1 MTDQSNAASNTPT
14 LQYLASLIELQN
26 EVVYVIE
33 CLAEDFRGEATSG
46 MLDAYKALEKAA
58 FPEKPDQQIRK
69 VLDEAADAIRG
80 RDLILGGR
88 KLQTVRRR
96 LANEVALLLGEKNPY
111 AYCYYP
117 LLSSDAEEP
126 KRGFVRLSEKP

>member
-1 MTDQSNAASNTPT
+1 MTDQTNT
-14 LQYLASLIELQN
+14 LSMKDAIQYLARLTELQN

-33 CLAEDFRGEATSG
+33 CLGEDFRGEASSG
-46 MLDAYKALEKAA
+46 MLDVYKALEKAA
-58 FPEKPDQQIRK
+58 FEEIPCQQIRK
-69 VLDEAADAIRG
+69 ILDEAADAIRV

-96 LANEVALLLGEKNPY
+96 LANEVAMLLGEKNPY

-117 LLSSDAEEP
+117 LLSSDAEEQ
-126 KRGFVRLSEKP
+126 KQGFVRLSE

>member
-1 MTDQSNAASNTPT
+1 MTDRSDTPSEAPA
-14 LQYLASLIELQN
+14 LQYLARLIELQN

-46 MLDAYKALEKAA
+46 MLDVYQALEKAA

-117 LLSSDAEEP
+117 LLSSDSEES
-126 KRGFVRLSEKP
+126 KQGFVRLSEKP

>member
-1 MTDQSNAASNTPT
+1 MTDETNALSMKDAI
-14 LQYLASLIELQN
+14 QYLAKLTELQN

-33 CLAEDFRGEATSG
+33 CLGEDFRGEATSG
-46 MLDAYKALEKAA
+46 MLDVYQALEKAA
-58 FPEKPDQQIRK
+58 FPEIPYQQIRK

-117 LLSSDAEEP
+117 LLSSDSEEP
-126 KRGFVRLSEKP
+126 KQGFVRLSEKP

>member
-1 MTDQSNAASNTPT
+1 MTEKNKTDSTDEFIR
-14 LQYLASLIELQN
+14 YLRSLIELQN

-80 RDLILGGR
+80 RNLILGGR

>member
-1 MTDQSNAASNTPT
+1 MTDRSDTRSEAPA
-14 LQYLASLIELQN
+14 LQYLARLIELQN

-33 CLAEDFRGEATSG
+33 CLGEDCRGEASRG
-46 MLDAYKALEKAA
+46 LVDVYEALAKAA
-58 FPEKPDQQIRK
+58 LPEIPGQQIQK
-69 VLDEAADAIRG
+69 ALDEAADAIRG

-117 LLSSDAEEP
+117 LLSSDDEEP
-126 KRGFVRLSEKP
+126 KQGSIPLPE

>member
-1 MTDQSNAASNTPT
+1 MTDQNTTASTDEFIR
-14 LQYLASLIELQN
+14 YLRSLIELQN

-33 CLAEDFRGEATSG
+33 CLGEDFRGEATSG
-46 MLDAYKALEKAA
+46 MLDVYQALEKAA
-58 FPEKPDQQIRK
+58 FPEIPYQQIRK